1 MSNKIFVH
9 KNKRETKTRIG
20 IKLDWMP
27 RDLFDQ
33 VLSRVRDIPGR
44 EYLTAEKTW
53 VVPLDHYQIV
63 KDTFRELD
71 LNLIDEVKT
80 TGVVEQAVQQVETA
94 SFYKDLV
101 PEIDFYSLGIKEV
114 DSITGEPFIPFAFQK
129 EGAVWMSLIIRG
141 LLGDPMGSGKTIMAI
156 MAYAVIKKLED
167 RPLDRQLKMLVVCQA
182 NKIRDWCNEIEGK
195 SEFSAIRIEGT
206 PQKRMGLYGSADFT
220 VVSYETFVRDANR
233 VNVEWDIVAIDEVS
247 KCLKSTKSLRSKA
260 LHSIDSKYRYP
271 MSGTPIENNLME
283 LRNIL
288 DWCRPGILGNVHQF
302 RNKYMIT
309 NIDGKPVEGE
319 HYKAL
324 KKAFAP
330 YVLRR
335 DKQVILPFLLG
346 KRKNSYWV
354 ELSKEEKAE
363 YNKLREGVLQWLY
376 EQGDHINGMVARNS
390 VMKLRQYTT
399 NPGILGSEV
408 SGSKMA
414 VLKELYNDLV
424 AEGHKVLMFTY
435 FREGSRL
442 IGKELGIPSLVG
454 GDKNIDEIKR
464 QFQNGEWNGLVSTDT
479 LAYGHTLTAA
489 DVVIHID
496 PLYNP
501 KTMEQRE
508 ERADRIGQTRVVNV
522 ISLLAEKTVDERI
535 VEIFH
540 GKNKL
545 HNIMFD
551 EEDVPHNYF
560 GNRKF
565 VLDLIGDAL

>member
-9 KNKRETKTRIG
+9 TNKRKTKTRIG

-33 VLSRVRDIPGR
+33 VLVKIRDIPGR
-44 EYLTAEKTW
+44 EYLTSEKTW
-53 VVPLDHYQIV
+53 VIPLDHYQIV
-63 KDTFRELD
+63 KDTFKELD
-71 LNLIDEVKT
+71 LNLIDEVKA
-80 TGVVEQAVQQVETA
+80 TGVIDQAIEQVEIA

-101 PEIDFYSLGIKEV
+101 PEIDFYSLGIKDV
-114 DSITGEPFIPFAFQK
+114 DSLTGEPFVPFDFQK
-129 EGAVWMSLIIRG
+129 EGAVWMALIIKG
-141 LLGDPMGSGKTIMAI
+141 VLADPTGVGKTLQLI
-156 MAYAVIKKLED
+156 MAYAVISKLED
-167 RPLDRQLKMLVVCQA
+167 RPMKALVICQA
-182 NKIRDWCNEIEGK
+182 NKVRDWCNEIEGK
-195 SEFSAIRIEGT
+195 SCFSVSRVDGLPKKRI
-206 PQKRMGLYGSADFT
+206 PLYGVADFT
-220 VVSYETFVRDANR
+220 VVSYETFVRDYSK
-233 VNVEWDIVAIDEVS
+233 VNVDWDIVGIDEA
-247 KCLKSTKSLRSKA
+247 TKAIKNFKTIRYKVFNG
-260 LHSIDSKYRYP
+260 IDSKYRFP
-271 MSGTPIENNLME
+271 LTGTPIENNLME
-283 LRNIL
+283 FRNIL
-288 DWCRPGILGNVHQF
+288 DWARPGILGNARQF
-302 RNKYMIT
+302 RNRYMIT
-309 NIDGKPVEGE
+309 NILGQPVEGD
-319 HYKAL
+319 HYTAL

-335 DKQVILPFLLG
+335 DKQVVLPFLLG

-354 ELSKEEKAE
+354 ELSKEEKVE
-363 YNKLREGVLQWLY
+363 YNRLREGILQWLY

-399 NPGILGSEV
+399 HPGILGSDTA
-408 SGSKMA
+408 GSKMA

-424 AEGHKVLMFTY
+424 AEGHKILMFT
-435 FREGSRL
+435 FFKEGARL
-442 IGKELGIPSLVG
+442 IAEELGVPYVVG
-454 GDKNIDEIKR
+454 GQKNRTEEIKTR
-464 QFQNGEWNGLVSTDT
+464 FQNGEWDGLVSTDT

-501 KTMEQRE
+501 KAMEQRE
-508 ERADRIGQTRVVNV
+508 DRTDRIGQTRIVNV
-522 ISLLAEKTVDERI
+522 VSLLCEKAVDERI